1 MGNCESCGQPI
12 CNDCA
17 ERRGGKIYCPNCKD
31 SGWLESG
38 PPQPSS
44 GSERQYPSALV
55 DTKSKSGLF
64 TLGGIGALIALFG
77 SSITFLLPILVFS
90 GAIDSPSIW
99 IISFTATGISF
110 VATFLMAVG
119 FYGLYVNY
127 ENKTGILAALFGIVS
142 MITNTIV
149 LGLLPAVYGASTTGF
164 ELLQTDLFSLLF
176 LVLFSSFVSLISS
189 LTAGISLYQVKDVI
203 GNRDLAIVAAGFF
216 LFSAVLV
223 WIVIIV
229 AYLLLAILFLQAKIP
244 ETDEWLKKP
253 KSEFNW

>member
-1 MGNCESCGQPI
+1 
-12 CNDCA
+12 
-17 ERRGGKIYCPNCKD
+17 
-31 SGWLESG
+31 
-38 PPQPSS
+38 
-44 GSERQYPSALV
+44 
-55 DTKSKSGLF
+55 
-64 TLGGIGALIALFG
+64 
-77 SSITFLLPILVFS
+77 
-90 GAIDSPSIW
+90 
-99 IISFTATGISF
+99 
-110 VATFLMAVG
+110 MAVG